1 MKRIAFFFAAMLI
14 AFSCSAQSENT
25 PANNNGE
32 YTFKPYTFIGL
43 QGGVTNTNITE
54 YTYRKWA
61 PQGALSFGAYFL
73 PYLGA
78 RLQANSFSWI
88 DHYNGHSMLYDTYLG
103 PDIDLLFNLSG
114 LFSPNKR
121 NFLDVVLLAG
131 GGLNYPLFQREFPT
145 DPEASLWAPSVKGG
159 AQLNF
164 NVSKQWSLNVEGGMQ
179 RVFKHFENTSGDK
192 WWPYAMVGLTYR
204 LGKTKTQTVAPEPI
218 PVVQEVVEEQK
229 AETVPVQPV
238 VEKKQV
244 VEPKPEP
251 KVEKAVPA
259 KQTENVFFR
268 IGRSNIDAK
277 QAATVNQIAQWAKE
291 HPEATITLT
300 GYADKGT
307 GTARIN
313 QAISER
319 RAAAVK
325 DALVKR
331 GIKASRITTDAKG
344 DTVQPFSEND
354 QNRVVI
360 AVSEEK

>member
-1 MKRIAFFFAAMLI
+1 MKRFAFFFAALTI
-14 AFSCSAQSENT
+14 AFSCSAQSENK
-25 PANNNGE
+25 PADGNGD

-43 QGGVTNTNITE
+43 QGGITNTSITE

-73 PYLGA
+73 PFLGA

-103 PDIDLLFNLSG
+103 PNVDLLFNLSG

-164 NVSKQWSLNVEGGMQ
+164 NVSKRWALNVEGGMQ

-192 WWPYAMVGLTYR
+192 WWPYAMVGLTCR
-204 LGKTKTQTVAPEPI
+204 LGKTKTPVAAPEPI
-218 PVVQEVVEEQK
+218 PVVEEK

-238 VEKKQV
+238 VEEKKPV
-244 VEPKPEP
+244 VVPKPEP
-251 KVEKAVPA
+251 KVEKAAPA
-259 KQTENVFFR
+259 RQSENVFFR
-268 IGRSNIDAK
+268 IGRSSIDAK
-277 QAATVNQIAQWAKE
+277 QAATVDQIAQWAKE
-291 HPEATITLT
+291 HPEALITLT

-331 GIKASRITTDAKG
+331 GIKASRIATDAKG
-344 DTVQPFSEND
+344 DTIQPFGEND
-354 QNRVVI
+354 KNRVVI